1 MYILQIQSLEHISA
15 FTVNLSYNLEPI
27 YSIILAMVIFG
38 EARDLGPSFYA
49 GIGLIAL
56 SVALQNQFGRA
67 RQEAPEAHRG
77 PERPPSPRRPGK
89 TENS

>member
-49 GIGLIAL
+49 ASDSSHYPWRCKPVRSCAAGSAR
-56 SVALQNQFGRA
+56 SASSPKGR
-67 RQEAPEAHRG
+67 RVREGRED
-77 PERPPSPRRPGK
+77 
-89 TENS
+89 